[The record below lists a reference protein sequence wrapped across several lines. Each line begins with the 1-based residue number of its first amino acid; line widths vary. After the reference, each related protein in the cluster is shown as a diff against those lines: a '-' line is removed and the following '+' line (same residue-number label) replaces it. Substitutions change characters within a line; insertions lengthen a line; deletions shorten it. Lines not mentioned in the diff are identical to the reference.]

1 MSCPSRCAGGEGRR
15 RPGVRPEGNT
25 LGDVPAPYLTITT
38 PVEHETEARRS
49 RFICALAPA
58 RTVEQA
64 AAFIGERR
72 QKHPSATHN
81 CTAYVIGERVQK
93 GDDDGEPG
101 GTAGTPMVQALV
113 GRGFSDVV
121 AVVTRYFGGTLL
133 GAGGL
138 VRAYGSAVTETLD
151 RAEPVRMVPA
161 RLVSV
166 AVAHDQAGRVENDL
180 RASRHLV
187 RDVAYAG
194 EVTFAV
200 AVGAD
205 EVAAFTDWVAG
216 LTAGRA
222 RVSVGEDLHVPE

>member
-1 MSCPSRCAGGEGRR
+1 M
-15 RPGVRPEGNT
+15 
-25 LGDVPAPYLTITT
+25 PAPYLTLKSVT
-38 PVEHETEARRS
+38 EHETEARRS

-58 RTVEQA
+58 RTVEEA
-64 AAFIGERR
+64 AAFIDGRR
-72 QKHPSATHN
+72 REHPGANHN

-151 RAEPVRMVPA
+151 RADAVRMVPA
-161 RLVSV
+161 RLMRV

-180 RASRHLV
+180 RASRHAV
-187 RDVAYAG
+187 REVTYAG
-194 EVTFAV
+194 EVTFDV

-205 EVAAFTDWVAG
+205 EVADFTDWVAT

-222 RVSVGEDLHVPE
+222 RVTTGENLHVPA

>member
-1 MSCPSRCAGGEGRR
+1 M
-15 RPGVRPEGNT
+15 
-25 LGDVPAPYLTITT
+25 PAPYLTLTT
-38 PVEHETEARRS
+38 VIEHETETRRS
-49 RFICALAPA
+49 RFICAIAPA

-64 AAFIGERR
+64 AAFIAARR
-72 QKHPSATHN
+72 AAHAGATHN
-81 CTAYVIGERVQK
+81 CTAYVIGERIQR

-113 GRGFSDVV
+113 GRGYSDVV

-138 VRAYGSAVTETLD
+138 VRAYGGAVTETLD

-161 RLVSV
+161 RLVHV

-180 RASRHLV
+180 RASRHAV
-187 RDVAYAG
+187 REVTYAG

-200 AVGAD
+200 AVGED
-205 EVAAFTDWVAG
+205 EVAAFTDWVAT

-222 RVSVGEDLHVPE
+222 RVTPGADLHVPA

>member
-1 MSCPSRCAGGEGRR
+1 M
-15 RPGVRPEGNT
+15 
-25 LGDVPAPYLTITT
+25 PAPYLTLKTT
-38 PVEHETEARRS
+38 VEHETEVRRS

-58 RTVEQA
+58 RTVEEA
-64 AAFIGERR
+64 AAFIAGRR
-72 QKHPSATHN
+72 REHPGATHN
-81 CTAYVIGERVQK
+81 CTAYVIGQRIQK

-161 RLVSV
+161 RRVHV

-180 RASRHLV
+180 RASRYAV
-187 RDVAYAG
+187 GDVAYG
-194 EVTFAV
+194 GSDVTFTV
-200 AVGAD
+200 AVGED
-205 EVAAFTDWVAG
+205 EVSAFTGWVAT

-222 RVSVGEDLHVPE
+222 RVSVGEDIHVPG

>member
-1 MSCPSRCAGGEGRR
+1 MSAPFL
-15 RPGVRPEGNT
+15 T
-25 LGDVPAPYLTITT
+25 LKTVI
-38 PVEHETEARRS
+38 EHETEARRS

-58 RTVEQA
+58 GSVEEA
-64 AAFIGERR
+64 AAFIAGRR
-72 QKHPSATHN
+72 REHPSATHN
-81 CTAYVIGERVQK
+81 CTAYVIGQRVQK

-151 RAEPVRMVPA
+151 RADPVRMVPA
-161 RLVSV
+161 KLVRV
-166 AVAHDQAGRVENDL
+166 TVAHDQAGRVENDL
-180 RASRHLV
+180 RASRHAV
-187 RDVAYAG
+187 RDVTYAG
-194 EVTFAV
+194 QVTFAV
-200 AVGAD
+200 AVGED
-205 EVAAFTDWVAG
+205 EVAAFTDWVAT

-222 RVSVGEDLHVPE
+222 RVHVGEDIYVPG

>member
-1 MSCPSRCAGGEGRR
+1 M
-15 RPGVRPEGNT
+15 
-25 LGDVPAPYLTITT
+25 PAPYLTLTSI
-38 PVEHETEARRS
+38 VEHETEARRS

-58 RTVEQA
+58 RTVEEAQS
-64 AAFIGERR
+64 FIGERR
-72 QKHPSATHN
+72 QKHPGAGHH
-81 CTAYVIGERVQK
+81 CTAYVIGQRLQK

-113 GRGFSDVV
+113 GRGINDVV

-161 RLVSV
+161 KLIVV

-180 RASRHLV
+180 RASRYAV
-187 RDVAYAG
+187 REVTYASD
-194 EVTFAV
+194 VTFAV
-200 AVGAD
+200 AVGED
-205 EVAAFTDWVAG
+205 EVAAFADWVAT

-222 RVSVGEDLHVPE
+222 RVDVGDDLHVPG

>member
-1 MSCPSRCAGGEGRR
+1 M
-15 RPGVRPEGNT
+15 
-25 LGDVPAPYLTITT
+25 PAPYLTLAA
-38 PVEHETEARRS
+38 VAEHETEAKRS

-58 RTVEQA
+58 RSVEEA
-64 AAFIGERR
+64 VAFIGERR
-72 QKHPSATHN
+72 QKHPGATHN
-81 CTAYVIGERVQK
+81 CTAYVIGQRVQK

-161 RLVSV
+161 KLVRV

-180 RASRHLV
+180 RASRHPV
-187 RDVAYAG
+187 RDVTYAG
-194 EVTFAV
+194 EVTFTV
-200 AVGAD
+200 SVGED
-205 EVAAFTDWVAG
+205 EVAPFADWVAT

-222 RVSVGEDLHVPE
+222 RVDVGDDIHVPA

>member
-1 MSCPSRCAGGEGRR
+1 M
-15 RPGVRPEGNT
+15 
-25 LGDVPAPYLTITT
+25 PAPYLTLKTV
-38 PVEHETEARRS
+38 VEHESEARRS

-58 RTVEQA
+58 RTVEEA
-64 AAFIGERR
+64 VAFIAGRR
-72 QKHPSATHN
+72 REHPAASHN
-81 CTAYVIGERVQK
+81 CTAYVIGERIQK

-151 RAEPVRMVPA
+151 RADAVRMVPA
-161 RLVSV
+161 KLVRV

-180 RASRHLV
+180 RASRHAV
-187 RDVAYAG
+187 REVAYAG
-194 EVTFAV
+194 EVTFDV
-200 AVGAD
+200 AVGED
-205 EVAAFTDWVAG
+205 EVAAFADWVAT

-222 RVSVGEDLHVPE
+222 RVEIGDDLHVPA

>member
-1 MSCPSRCAGGEGRR
+1 MVARARAVRRGR
-15 RPGVRPEGNT
+15 N
-25 LGDVPAPYLTITT
+25 LSDVPAPYLTLNTV
-38 PVEHETEARRS
+38 VEHETEARRS

-58 RTVEQA
+58 RSVEEA
-64 AAFIGERR
+64 NAFIAERR
-72 QKHPSATHN
+72 RLYADATHN
-81 CTAYVIGERVQK
+81 CTAYVIGERIQK

-121 AVVTRYFGGTLL
+121 AVVTRYFGGILL

-151 RAEPVRMVPA
+151 RVEPVRMVPA
-161 RLVSV
+161 RLVHVS
-166 AVAHDQAGRVENDL
+166 VAHDQAGRVENDL
-180 RASRHLV
+180 RASRYAV
-187 RDVAYAG
+187 RDVTYAA

-200 AVGAD
+200 AVGED
-205 EVAAFTDWVAG
+205 EVEAFTDWVAT

-222 RVSVGEDLHVPE
+222 RVELGDGLHVPA

>member
-1 MSCPSRCAGGEGRR
+1 MP
-15 RPGVRPEGNT
+15 V
-25 LGDVPAPYLTITT
+25 PYLTLETT
-38 PVEHETEARRS
+38 VEHETEVRRS

-58 RTVEQA
+58 RSVEEA
-64 AAFIGERR
+64 AAFIAARR
-72 QKHPSATHN
+72 SRYADATHN

-121 AVVTRYFGGTLL
+121 AVVTRYFGGVLL

-161 RLVSV
+161 KLVAV

-180 RASRHLV
+180 RASRHAV
-187 RDVAYAG
+187 REVTYAS
-194 EVTFAV
+194 EVTFIV

-205 EVAAFTDWVAG
+205 EVAKFADWVAT

-222 RVSVGEDLHVPE
+222 RVTLGDDIHVPE